1 MAKSKNR
8 KWIDR
13 HVSDVYVRKSK
24 SDGFRSRASYKL
36 LEILESKPL
45 IRRGDTVVDLGCAPG
60 GWSQVAK
67 AAVGNEGS
75 VIGVDILEM
84 SPIPQIEFIQ
94 GDFSEKQVLD
104 LLCSKLENKSVKL
117 VISDMAPNITGVS
130 AIDLPAHYELV
141 DLALEFC
148 LVQLSEGGHFIIK
161 LFQGS
166 GFDSAVNDIRKFFKK
181 IKLIK
186 PEASRKKSREVY
198 LLGEYFRQQ
207 EIKSEGVSK

>member
-45 IRRGDTVVDLGCAPG
+45 IRRGDTIVDLGCAPG

-67 AAVGNEGS
+67 AAVGDDGY
-75 VIGVDILEM
+75 VIGVDVLEM
-84 SPIPQIEFIQ
+84 SPIPQTEFIQ
-94 GDFSEKQVLD
+94 GDFSEKKVLD

-141 DLALEFC
+141 NLALEFC
-148 LVQLSEGGHFIIK
+148 FVQLSEGGHFIIK

-198 LLGEYFRQQ
+198 LLGQHFRKQ
-207 EIKSEGVSK
+207 EIKSEGVLK

>member
-8 KWIDR
+8 KWVDR

-45 IRRGDTVVDLGCAPG
+45 IRQGDTVVDLGCAPG

-67 AAVGNEGS
+67 AAVGAEGT

-84 SPIPQIEFIQ
+84 PPVPHTEFIQ

-104 LLCSKLENKSVKL
+104 LLCSKLGNKSVKL

-130 AIDLPAHYELV
+130 LIDMPAHYELV

-148 LVQLSEGGHFIIK
+148 FVRLSEGGHFIIK

-166 GFDSAVNDIRKFFKK
+166 GFDLAVNDIRQSFKK
-181 IKLIK
+181 VKLIK

-198 LLGEYFRQQ
+198 LVGEYFYQ
-207 EIKSEGVSK
+207 

>member
-13 HVSDVYVRKSK
+13 HVSDVYVKKAK

>member
-36 LEILESKPL
+36 LEILESKSL

-75 VIGVDILEM
+75 VIGVDVLEM
-84 SPIPQIEFIQ
+84 SPIPQTEFIQ

-207 EIKSEGVSK
+207 ETKSEGVLK

>member
-75 VIGVDILEM
+75 VIGVDVLEM

-207 EIKSEGVSK
+207 EIKNEGVLK

>member
-75 VIGVDILEM
+75 VIGVDVLEM
-84 SPIPQIEFIQ
+84 SPIPQTEFIQ

-104 LLCSKLENKSVKL
+104 LLCSKLQNKSVKL

-130 AIDLPAHYELV
+130 SIDLPAHYELV

-148 LVQLSEGGHFIIK
+148 SVQLSEGGHFIIK

-207 EIKSEGVSK
+207 EIKSEGVLK

>member
-67 AAVGNEGS
+67 AAVGNE
-75 VIGVDILEM
+75 
-84 SPIPQIEFIQ
+84 
-94 GDFSEKQVLD
+94 
-104 LLCSKLENKSVKL
+104 
-117 VISDMAPNITGVS
+117 
-130 AIDLPAHYELV
+130 
-141 DLALEFC
+141 
-148 LVQLSEGGHFIIK
+148 
-161 LFQGS
+161 
-166 GFDSAVNDIRKFFKK
+166 
-181 IKLIK
+181 
-186 PEASRKKSREVY
+186 
-198 LLGEYFRQQ
+198 
-207 EIKSEGVSK
+207 

>member
-84 SPIPQIEFIQ
+84 SPIPQTEFIQ

-104 LLCSKLENKSVKL
+104 LLCSKLQNKSVKL

-130 AIDLPAHYELV
+130 SIDLPAHYELV

-207 EIKSEGVSK
+207 EIKSEGVLK

>member
-67 AAVGNEGS
+67 AAVGNDGS
-75 VIGVDILEM
+75 VIGVDVLEM
-84 SPIPQIEFIQ
+84 SPIPQTEFIQ
-94 GDFSEKQVLD
+94 GDFSEKRVLD
-104 LLCSKLENKSVKL
+104 LLRSKLENKSVKL
-117 VISDMAPNITGVS
+117 VMSDMAPNITGVS

-181 IKLIK
+181 VKLMK
-186 PEASRKKSREVY
+186 PDASRKKSREVY
-198 LLGEYFRQQ
+198 LLGEYFFQQ
-207 EIKSEGVSK
+207 EIKREGVLK

>member
-13 HVSDVYVRKSK
+13 HVSDLYVRKSK

-75 VIGVDILEM
+75 VIGVDVLEM
-84 SPIPQIEFIQ
+84 SPIPQTEFIQ

-207 EIKSEGVSK
+207 ETKSEGVLK

>member
-1 MAKSKNR
+1 MAKSKNQ

-75 VIGVDILEM
+75 VIGVDVLEM
-84 SPIPQIEFIQ
+84 SPIPQTEFIQ

-117 VISDMAPNITGVS
+117 VMSDMAPNITGVS

-181 IKLIK
+181 VKLMK
-186 PEASRKKSREVY
+186 PDASRKKSREVY

-207 EIKSEGVSK
+207 EIKREGVLK

>member
-84 SPIPQIEFIQ
+84 SPIPQTEFIQ

-104 LLCSKLENKSVKL
+104 LLCSKLQNKSVKL

-130 AIDLPAHYELV
+130 SIDLPAHYELV

-186 PEASRKKSREVY
+186 PAASRKKSREVY

-207 EIKSEGVSK
+207 EIKSEGVLK

>member
-13 HVSDVYVRKSK
+13 HVSDVYVKKSK

-67 AAVGNEGS
+67 AAVGTEGS
-75 VIGVDILEM
+75 VIGVDVLEM
-84 SPIPQIEFIQ
+84 SPIPQTEFIQ

-186 PEASRKKSREVY
+186 PEASRRKSREVY
-198 LLGEYFRQQ
+198 LLGEYFRQR
-207 EIKSEGVSK
+207 EIKSEGVLK

>member
-13 HVSDVYVRKSK
+13 HVSDVYVKKSK

-36 LEILESKPL
+36 LEILGSKPL

-84 SPIPQIEFIQ
+84 SPIPQTEFIQ

-104 LLCSKLENKSVKL
+104 LLCSKLQNKSVKL

-130 AIDLPAHYELV
+130 SIDLPAHYELV

-207 EIKSEGVSK
+207 EIKSEGVLK

>member
-207 EIKSEGVSK
+207 EIKSEGVLK

>member
-75 VIGVDILEM
+75 VIGVDVLEM
-84 SPIPQIEFIQ
+84 SPIPQTEFIQ

-104 LLCSKLENKSVKL
+104 LLCSKLQNKSVKL

-130 AIDLPAHYELV
+130 SIDLPAHYELV

-207 EIKSEGVSK
+207 EIKSEGVLK

>member
-84 SPIPQIEFIQ
+84 SPIPQTEFIQ

-104 LLCSKLENKSVKL
+104 LLCSKLQNKSVKL

-130 AIDLPAHYELV
+130 SIDLPAHYELV

-198 LLGEYFRQQ
+198 LLGESFHQ
-207 EIKSEGVSK
+207 

>member
-67 AAVGNEGS
+67 AAVGDDGY
-75 VIGVDILEM
+75 VIGVDVLEM
-84 SPIPQIEFIQ
+84 SPIPQTEFIQ

-181 IKLIK
+181 VKLMK
-186 PEASRKKSREVY
+186 PDASRKKSREVY

-207 EIKSEGVSK
+207 EIKSEGVLK

>member
-75 VIGVDILEM
+75 VIGVDVLEM

-207 EIKSEGVSK
+207 ETKSEGVLK

>member
-13 HVSDVYVRKSK
+13 HVSDVYVKKSK

-36 LEILESKPL
+36 LEILKSKPL

-67 AAVGNEGS
+67 SVVGAEGT

-84 SPIPQIEFIQ
+84 APVPETEFIQ

-104 LLCSKLENKSVKL
+104 LLCSKLENKNVKL

-141 DLALEFC
+141 DLAVEFC
-148 LVQLSEGGHFIIK
+148 SAKLSEGGHLIIK
-161 LFQGS
+161 LFQGT
-166 GFDSAVNDIRKFFKK
+166 GFDLAVRDIRQSFKK
-181 IKLIK
+181 VKLIK

-198 LLGEYFRQQ
+198 LLGESFHQ
-207 EIKSEGVSK
+207 

>member
-67 AAVGNEGS
+67 AAVGNDGS
-75 VIGVDILEM
+75 VIGVDVLEM
-84 SPIPQIEFIQ
+84 SPIPQTEFIQ

-117 VISDMAPNITGVS
+117 VMSDMAPNITGVS

-207 EIKSEGVSK
+207 ETKSEGVLK

>member
-13 HVSDVYVRKSK
+13 HVSDLYVRKSK

-75 VIGVDILEM
+75 VIGVDVLEM
-84 SPIPQIEFIQ
+84 SPIPQTEFIQ

-117 VISDMAPNITGVS
+117 VMSDMAPNITGVS

-207 EIKSEGVSK
+207 ETKSEGVLK

>member
-13 HVSDVYVRKSK
+13 HVADVYVRKSK

-75 VIGVDILEM
+75 VIGVDVLEM
-84 SPIPQIEFIQ
+84 SPIPQTEFIQ

-148 LVQLSEGGHFIIK
+148 LVHLSEGGHFIIK

-207 EIKSEGVSK
+207 EIKSEGVIK

>member
-13 HVSDVYVRKSK
+13 HVSDVYVKKSK

-67 AAVGNEGS
+67 AAVGTEGS
-75 VIGVDILEM
+75 VIGVDVLEM
-84 SPIPQIEFIQ
+84 SPIPQTEFIQ

-117 VISDMAPNITGVS
+117 VISDMAPNITGVT
-130 AIDLPAHYELV
+130 ATDLPAHYELV

-166 GFDSAVNDIRKFFKK
+166 GFDSAVNEIRKFFKK

-207 EIKSEGVSK
+207 EIKSEVVLK

>member
-67 AAVGNEGS
+67 AAVGNDGS
-75 VIGVDILEM
+75 VIGVDVLEM
-84 SPIPQIEFIQ
+84 SPIPQTEFIQ

-104 LLCSKLENKSVKL
+104 LLCSKLQNKSVKL

-130 AIDLPAHYELV
+130 SIDLPAHYELV

-207 EIKSEGVSK
+207 EIKSEGVLK

>member
-13 HVSDVYVRKSK
+13 HVSDVYVKKSK

-67 AAVGNEGS
+67 SAVGAEGT

-84 SPIPQIEFIQ
+84 SPVPETEFIQ

-141 DLALEFC
+141 DLAVEFC
-148 LVQLSEGGHFIIK
+148 SAKLSEGGHLIIK

-166 GFDSAVNDIRKFFKK
+166 GFDLAVRDIRQSFKK
-181 IKLIK
+181 VKLIK

-198 LLGEYFRQQ
+198 LLGESFHQ
-207 EIKSEGVSK
+207 